1 MSPAWLVQ
9 EISDHFALGYLTSV
23 YKTMVSQ
30 SLSWCSLGTVLFRG
44 SIPGME
50 HQFERYVAGRRKANL
65 TFGIVNPKLL
75 STAYGSHGN
84 WASGLVGSLEPEANV
99 FSGTG

>member
-1 MSPAWLVQ
+1 
-9 EISDHFALGYLTSV
+9 
-23 YKTMVSQ
+23 
-30 SLSWCSLGTVLFRG
+30 
-44 SIPGME
+44 ME